1 MISLQGLYHRLP
13 LGVRELLAYGLA
25 SAAALSVDAALM
37 VVLIDLGAHYL
48 VATAVGFCA
57 GIAVAY
63 GLSVSMVFRHR
74 AIADRR
80 REFAGFLAVGMI
92 GLVLT
97 QLLMAFW
104 VSLIGLEPPVAKL
117 PTAGLVF
124 VFNFVAR
131 RTLLFSRPAPRP

>member
-1 MISLQGLYHRLP
+1 MISPLGLYHRLP
-13 LGVRELLAYGLA
+13 LGLRELLAYGLA
-25 SAAALSVDAALM
+25 SAAALSVDAALL
-37 VVLIDLGAHYL
+37 VVLIDFGVHYL
-48 VATAVGFCA
+48 AATAVGFCA

-63 GLSVSMVFRHR
+63 ALSVSMVFRHR

-80 REFAGFLAVGMI
+80 REFAGFLAVGLV

-104 VSLIGLEPPVAKL
+104 VSLVGLEPPLAKL

>member
-1 MISLQGLYHRLP
+1 MSRLLGLYHRLP
-13 LGVRELLAYGLA
+13 LSLRELLAYGLA

-63 GLSVSMVFRHR
+63 GLSISMVFQNRVVE
-74 AIADRR
+74 DRR
-80 REFAGFLAVGMI
+80 REFAGFLAI
-92 GLVLT
+92 GLAGLILT
-97 QLLMAFW
+97 QMLMAFW
-104 VSLIGLEPPVAKL
+104 VSLIGLDPPLAKI

-124 VFNFVAR
+124 LFNFLVR
-131 RTLLFSRPAPRP
+131 RGLLFSAPDQRP

>member
-57 GIAVAY
+57 GIAIAY
-63 GLSVSMVFRHR
+63 ALSVSMVFRHR
-74 AIADRR
+74 AVADRR
-80 REFAGFLAVGMI
+80 REFAGFLAVGII

-104 VSLIGLEPPVAKL
+104 VSLVGLEPPIAKL

>member
-1 MISLQGLYHRLP
+1 MISPLGLYHRLP
-13 LGVRELLAYGLA
+13 LGVRELMAYGLA
-25 SAAALSVDAALM
+25 SAAALSVDAALL

-48 VATAVGFCA
+48 VAAAVGFCA
-57 GIAVAY
+57 GIGIAY

-80 REFAGFLAVGMI
+80 REFAGFLAVGLV

-104 VSLIGLEPPVAKL
+104 VSLIGLEPPLAKL

-131 RTLLFSRPAPRP
+131 RTLLFSRPAPRS